1 MQKCPPE
8 IHAYI
13 FELACTDGGAAGIA
27 LSTVSHYV
35 RAMSA
40 PYQWQTLAVA
50 GTAQTVCLAERILS
64 LSSSSPP
71 LSSPHLQQQQQ
82 QEQLGIDAAKGK
94 GKAKLGGPA
103 ITHLF
108 VSNRTGSRARELR
121 YTEMG
126 ATRDMAERRRIE
138 AVFNAEADAWARAV
152 RVLFAYAAPTLRT
165 LAMMC
170 YDIHVSPN
178 GRLFFSDLKRY
189 RFPRLEEL
197 SIRGGFDTRLRDFDG
212 AAGGAPTTMTL
223 RVRASEG
230 GEPEGGTTRGSGG
243 ASPPTTTTIMME
255 DGHEHEHEAE
265 ATLPALRRLHLA
277 SPISFDLFL
286 HRLRPLAPHLT
297 HLRLSELLAF
307 DFDMAR
313 ALHSE
318 LAERGAV
325 PAQFP
330 RLRERQWSAE
340 PRAGPVDWERF
351 LPPPGMLR
359 RLVVQPAQLPPA
371 PEQLCG
377 CCSGYYRVD
386 DMTRLLREMAREAR
400 GGCCGRGRG
409 RGRGAGAM
417 GGEGDDRDEEED
429 EDDESVFV
437 FLPPGPRHNAYSFEE
452 GYRHWLGRAGGERGC
467 WIDQDKVDIDAT
479 PPVPATMADSDDGL
493 RLWDIG
499 VKRSISRSWF

>member
-1 MQKCPPE
+1 MQKCPFE

-27 LSTVSHYV
+27 LSAVSRYV

-40 PYQWQTLAVA
+40 PYQWHTLAVA
-50 GTAQTVCLAERILS
+50 GTTQTVRLAERIRS
-64 LSSSSPP
+64 LSSSATQP
-71 LSSPHLQQQQQ
+71 QQPSVDPV
-82 QEQLGIDAAKGK
+82 ECKGK
-94 GKAKLGGPA
+94 GKDKAKGKVSGPA

-108 VSNRTGSRARELR
+108 VSNRTAPRARELR
-121 YTEMG
+121 YLEMG

-197 SIRGGFDTRLRDFDG
+197 SIRGGFDARLRDYDGAAGVGTTRLRDTTDG
-212 AAGGAPTTMTL
+212 EGEGEGRARGESATMMMKHT
-223 RVRASEG
+223 G
-230 GEPEGGTTRGSGG
+230 GEDDEP
-243 ASPPTTTTIMME
+243 
-255 DGHEHEHEAE
+255 
-265 ATLPALRRLHLA
+265 TLPALRRLHLA

-286 HRLRPLAPHLT
+286 QRLRPLAPGLT
-297 HLRLSELLAF
+297 HVRLSELLAF
-307 DFDMAR
+307 DYDMAR

-318 LAERGAV
+318 LAERGTV
-325 PAQFP
+325 PSRFP
-330 RLRERQWSAE
+330 SLRDRQWSAE
-340 PRAGPVDWERF
+340 PRAVSVDWERF
-351 LPPPGMLR
+351 LPPPDALR

-400 GGCCGRGRG
+400 CS
-409 RGRGAGAM
+409 ATAA
-417 GGEGDDRDEEED
+417 GGED
-429 EDDESVFV
+429 SVYV
-437 FLPPGPRHNAYSFEE
+437 FLPPGPRHNAYGFEE
-452 GYRHWLGRAGGERGC
+452 GYADWLGRAAGERGC
-467 WIDQDKVDIDAT
+467 WKEQHEVDIDAQ
-479 PPVPATMADSDDGL
+479 PRSPVGEDRL

-499 VKRSISRSWF
+499 VKRSISRTWS

>member
-13 FELACTDGGAAGIA
+13 FELACTDGGGAGIA

-35 RAMSA
+35 RAISA
-40 PYQWQTLAVA
+40 PYQWYTLAVA
-50 GTAQTVCLAERILS
+50 GAAQTVRLAERIRS
-64 LSSSSPP
+64 FSNPSSDSSFLP
-71 LSSPHLQQQQQ
+71 SQQQQLQQQRS
-82 QEQLGIDAAKGK
+82 IDSAKGK
-94 GKAKLGGPA
+94 GKARRDGPA

-108 VSNRTGSRARELR
+108 VSNRTASRGRELR
-121 YTEMG
+121 YAEIG

-152 RVLFAYAAPTLRT
+152 RAIFAYAAPTLRT

-197 SIRGGFDTRLRDFDG
+197 SIRGGFDTRLRDYDG
-212 AAGGAPTTMTL
+212 AVGNTATTARLARLQAG
-223 RVRASEG
+223 VG
-230 GEPEGGTTRGSGG
+230 GDGEGGTREPGEIL
-243 ASPPTTTTIMME
+243 PTMDE
-255 DGHEHEHEAE
+255 DVDEDVDEDEP
-265 ATLPALRRLHLA
+265 TLPALRRLHLA

-286 HRLRPLAPHLT
+286 HRLHPLAPNLT

-307 DFDMAR
+307 DYDMAR

-318 LAERGAV
+318 LAERGVV

-330 RLRERQWSAE
+330 RLRERQWNAE
-340 PRAGPVDWERF
+340 PRAVPVDWERF
-351 LPPPGMLR
+351 LPPPEKLR

-386 DMTRLLREMAREAR
+386 DMTRLLREMARES
-400 GGCCGRGRG
+400 RGRHSRRRRYG
-409 RGRGAGAM
+409 GGDGAM
-417 GGEGDDRDEEED
+417 GYEDDRYDED
-429 EDDESVFV
+429 EAVFV

-452 GYRHWLGRAGGERGC
+452 GYRDWLGRAAGGRGC
-467 WIDQDKVDIDAT
+467 WVEQDEVDIDVMPP
-479 PPVPATMADSDDGL
+479 PPVATEDGL
-493 RLWDIG
+493 RMWDVG
-499 VKRSISRSWF
+499 VKRSISRNWF

>member
-27 LSTVSHYV
+27 LSAVSHYV

-40 PYQWQTLAVA
+40 PYQWYTLAIA
-50 GTAQTVCLAERILS
+50 GTPRTVRFAERIRSFS
-64 LSSSSPP
+64 LSSSSPS
-71 LSSPHLQQQQQ
+71 LRQQRHPD
-82 QEQLGIDAAKGK
+82 IDSAKGK
-94 GKAKLGGPA
+94 GKSLSRGPA

-108 VSNRTGSRARELR
+108 VSNRTASRGRELR
-121 YTEMG
+121 YAEMG
-126 ATRDMAERRRIE
+126 TTRDMAERRRIE

-152 RVLFAYAAPTLRT
+152 RMLFEYAAPTLRT

-189 RFPRLEEL
+189 HFPRLEEL
-197 SIRGGFDTRLRDFDG
+197 SIRGGFDTRLRDYDG
-212 AAGGAPTTMTL
+212 AVGGTAALRL
-223 RVRASEG
+223 RVAEGSESEG
-230 GEPEGGTTRGSGG
+230 GMKVTGG
-243 ASPPTTTTIMME
+243 ASMKCGE
-255 DGHEHEHEAE
+255 DHDGDEDEP
-265 ATLPALRRLHLA
+265 TLPALRRLHLA

-286 HRLRPLAPHLT
+286 HRLRPLAPRLT
-297 HLRLSELLAF
+297 HIRLSELLAF
-307 DFDMAR
+307 DYDMAR

-330 RLRERQWSAE
+330 RLRESQWSSAE
-340 PRAGPVDWERF
+340 PRAVPVDWERF
-351 LPPPGMLR
+351 LPPPAQLR
-359 RLVVQPAQLPPA
+359 RLVLQSSQLPPA

-386 DMTRLLREMAREAR
+386 DMTRLLREMARES
-400 GGCCGRGRG
+400 CG
-409 RGRGAGAM
+409 A
-417 GGEGDDRDEEED
+417 
-429 EDDESVFV
+429 DDESVFV
-437 FLPPGPRHNAYSFEE
+437 FLPSGPRHNAYSFEE
-452 GYRHWLGRAGGERGC
+452 GYRDWLGRTAGERGC
-467 WIDQDKVDIDAT
+467 WIEQDEVDIDAM
-479 PPVPATMADSDDGL
+479 PPVAAAGATAEPEDGL

-499 VKRSISRSWF
+499 VKRSISRNWF

>member
-27 LSTVSHYV
+27 LSAVSHYV

-40 PYQWQTLAVA
+40 PYQWYTLSVG
-50 GTAQTVCLAERILS
+50 GTAPTVRIAERIRSLS
-64 LSSSSPP
+64 LPPSSSSSA
-71 LSSPHLQQQQQ
+71 SSQQQRQPD
-82 QEQLGIDAAKGK
+82 IDSAKGK
-94 GKAKLGGPA
+94 GKSQVRGPA

-108 VSNRTGSRARELR
+108 VSNRAASRGRELR
-121 YTEMG
+121 YAEMG
-126 ATRDMAERRRIE
+126 MTRDMAERRRIE

-152 RVLFAYAAPTLRT
+152 RMLFAYAAPTVRT

-189 RFPRLEEL
+189 HFPHLEEL
-197 SIRGGFDTRLRDFDG
+197 SIRGGFDTRLRDYDG
-212 AAGGAPTTMTL
+212 AVGGTAAL
-223 RVRASEG
+223 RLRAAEGSEGEG
-230 GEPEGGTTRGSGG
+230 GEMRETGG
-243 ASPPTTTTIMME
+243 ASVKYGE
-255 DGHEHEHEAE
+255 DHDEDEDEP
-265 ATLPALRRLHLA
+265 TLPALRRLHLA

-286 HRLRPLAPHLT
+286 HRLRPLAPCLT
-297 HLRLSELLAF
+297 HIRLSELLAF
-307 DFDMAR
+307 DYDMAR

-330 RLRERQWSAE
+330 RLRESQWSSAE
-340 PRAGPVDWERF
+340 PRAVPVDWERF
-351 LPPPGMLR
+351 LPPPTQLR
-359 RLVVQPAQLPPA
+359 RLVVQPSQLPPA

-386 DMTRLLREMAREAR
+386 DMTRLLREMARESGGRHRYRR
-400 GGCCGRGRG
+400 GAAMGSEDSEGRGP
-409 RGRGAGAM
+409 
-417 GGEGDDRDEEED
+417 EDPED
-429 EDDESVFV
+429 EPVLV

-452 GYRHWLGRAGGERGC
+452 GYRDWLGRAAGERGC
-467 WIDQDKVDIDAT
+467 WIEQDEVDIDAM
-479 PPVPATMADSDDGL
+479 PPVAVAAATESADRL

-499 VKRSISRSWF
+499 VKRSITRNWF

>member
-35 RAMSA
+35 RAISA
-40 PYQWQTLAVA
+40 PYQWYTLAVA
-50 GTAQTVCLAERILS
+50 GTAQTVRLAERIRS
-64 LSSSSPP
+64 FSNPSSDSSFPP
-71 LSSPHLQQQQQ
+71 SQQQQQ
-82 QEQLGIDAAKGK
+82 QQQQRSIDSAKGK
-94 GKAKLGGPA
+94 GKARRDGPA

-108 VSNRTGSRARELR
+108 VSNRTASRGRELR
-121 YTEMG
+121 YAEIG

-138 AVFNAEADAWARAV
+138 AVFNAEADAWACAV
-152 RVLFAYAAPTLRT
+152 RAIFAYAAPTLRT

-197 SIRGGFDTRLRDFDG
+197 SIRGGFDTRLRDYDG
-212 AAGGAPTTMTL
+212 AVGSTAMTARLARLRAGM
-223 RVRASEG
+223 G
-230 GEPEGGTTRGSGG
+230 GEGEGEGEGGTRELGEL
-243 ASPPTTTTIMME
+243 SPTMDEYE
-255 DGHEHEHEAE
+255 DVDEDEP
-265 ATLPALRRLHLA
+265 TLPALRRLHLA

-286 HRLRPLAPHLT
+286 HRLHPLAPNLT

-307 DFDMAR
+307 DYDMAR

-330 RLRERQWSAE
+330 RLHERQWNAE
-340 PRAGPVDWERF
+340 PRAVPVDWERF
-351 LPPPGMLR
+351 LPPPGKLR

-386 DMTRLLREMAREAR
+386 DMTRLLREMARES
-400 GGCCGRGRG
+400 CGRRRRRHGCDG
-409 RGRGAGAM
+409 GSAM
-417 GGEGDDRDEEED
+417 GSEDDWYDDED
-429 EDDESVFV
+429 EAVFV

-452 GYRHWLGRAGGERGC
+452 GYRHWLGRAAGGRGC
-467 WIDQDKVDIDAT
+467 WIEQDEVDIDAVPP
-479 PPVPATMADSDDGL
+479 PPVATEDGL
-493 RLWDIG
+493 RMWDVG
-499 VKRSISRSWF
+499 VKRSISRNWF